1 MPEERVQ
8 YKLMLP
14 LFLKMELEMAATGR
28 RRSLSA
34 EVIERLRLSLLN
46 GEDAYPTA
54 LEMRRQALWIDIQ
67 TLRKRLDELSEKL
80 EALTTEE

>member
-14 LFLKMELEMAATGR
+14 VILKMELEMAAARR

-34 EVIERLRLSLLN
+34 EVVERLRVSLLT
-46 GEDAYPTA
+46 GEDTHPTA

-80 EALTTEE
+80 EALTAEE

>member
-1 MPEERVQ
+1 
-8 YKLMLP
+8 
-14 LFLKMELEMAATGR
+14 MELEMAAARR

-34 EVIERLRLSLLN
+34 EVVERLRVSPLT
-46 GEDAYPTA
+46 GEDTHPTA

-80 EALTTEE
+80 EILTDGS

>member
-14 LFLKMELEMAATGR
+14 VILKMELEMAAARR

-34 EVIERLRLSLLN
+34 EVVELLRFRSSP
-46 GEDAYPTA
+46 ARIPTP
-54 LEMRRQALWIDIQ
+54 
-67 TLRKRLDELSEKL
+67 
-80 EALTTEE
+80 